1 MKNILLLLM
10 ALAGLAPAAAQP
22 KPSHNLVFPAL
33 APRWD
38 EAVPLGNGMLGALV
52 WQKAGRLRLSLDRV
66 DLWDER
72 PALDLKK
79 YTWKWVEQQVLTKRY
94 DTVQRALDAPYEA
107 FPWPTKLP
115 GAALE
120 FSMDG
125 LGKVL
130 SNELD
135 LATALN
141 TIRFGTGVTAHFYI
155 HASRQTG
162 YFSFENISGEAP
174 LPELSVPGYNTG
186 RKGGNGNSVEG
197 LGLEKLGYPAGRVTR
212 TANSILYHQ
221 PTAQGKYYEVK
232 VSWKRFPGNRL
243 IGQWT
248 ISNNSPAQLPELN
261 TALKEPTGWESHA
274 GWWERFWSMSSVSL
288 PDTLLE
294 KQYYRD
300 MYKLGATARKGAPA
314 ISLQAVWT
322 ADNGNLPP
330 WKGDFHS
337 DLNTQLS
344 YWPAYTGNH
353 LQEAETFTDWLWN
366 IRPASLQMTKDYF
379 RVKGLNVPGVA
390 TITGQPMGGWIQYSL
405 SPSTGAWLSQ
415 HMYWQWKYSMDNKLL
430 QTRVYPWIQECALF
444 LENVTRLE
452 NGVRKL
458 PLSSSP
464 EYHDNSINAWFTG
477 WTNYDLSLAHFLFG
491 AAAETSKA
499 MGKAAEAAHWENIR
513 KQLPALD
520 ADEHGLSVAPGEPL
534 NSSHRHFSQ
543 YMAIYPLALLQ
554 IGKPGDAVIIKNSL
568 RRIEEKGTRAWVGYS
583 FAWMASIYA
592 RAKEADS
599 AVKHLRI
606 FASNFVSSNSFHL
619 NGDQKGGQYSN
630 FTYRPFTLEGNF
642 AFAQGV
648 HELLMQ
654 QQGDVL
660 EIFPALPESWKNVR
674 FTHLRA
680 EGAFLVSAAVEKGK
694 PSFVTVTAEKGGL
707 LKIRLPFTPGG
718 ANSPLL
724 QVRMKAGETVTWKNT
739 GL

>member
-1 MKNILLLLM
+1 MKKLILPLM
-10 ALAGLAPAAAQP
+10 AVIAGFPAFAQL

-33 APRWD
+33 ASRWD
-38 EAVPLGNGMLGALV
+38 EAIPLGNGMLGALV

-72 PALDLKK
+72 PVLDLKK
-79 YTWKWVEQQVLTKRY
+79 YSYQWVEQRVLAKQY
-94 DTVQRALDAPYEA
+94 DTVQRAMDEPYEA
-107 FPWPTKLP
+107 IPWPTKLP
-115 GAALE
+115 GAGLE
-120 FSMDG
+120 FSLEN
-125 LGKVL
+125 LGSVTR
-130 SNELD
+130 NELD
-135 LATALN
+135 LASALN
-141 TIRFGTGVTAHFYI
+141 TITFSSGVTAHFYV

-162 YFSFENISGEAP
+162 YFSFENLGTEAF
-174 LPELSVPGYNTG
+174 LPELTVPGYNTG
-186 RKGGNGNSVEG
+186 RQRGNSNSVEG
-197 LGLEKLGYPAGRVTR
+197 LGLEKLGYPAGTITR
-212 TANSILYHQ
+212 TATSVHYRQ

-232 VSWKRFPGNRL
+232 VNWKRFPGNKV

-248 ISNNSPAQLPELN
+248 ISNNKPAQLPELN
-261 TALKEPTGWESHA
+261 TALKEPTGWDSHIA
-274 GWWERFWSMSSVSL
+274 WWKRFWSKSAVSL

-300 MYKLGATARKGAPA
+300 MYKLGAAARKGAPA

-330 WKGDFHS
+330 WKGDFHN

-366 IRPASLQMTKDYF
+366 IRPASRQMTEDYF
-379 RVKGLNVPGVA
+379 KVKGLNVPGVA
-390 TITGQPMGGWIQYSL
+390 TITGIPMGGWIQYSL
-405 SPSTGAWLSQ
+405 SPSSGAWVSQ
-415 HMYWQWKYSMDNKLL
+415 HMYWQWKYSMNKQLL
-430 QTRVYPWIQECALF
+430 QTRVYPWLQESAAF
-444 LENVTRLE
+444 LENITRQV
-452 NGVRKL
+452 NGVRRL

-464 EYHDNSINAWFTG
+464 EYHDNSIRAWFTD

-491 AAAETSKA
+491 AASETSKA
-499 MGKAAEAAHWENIR
+499 MGKPAEAAHWDAVR

-520 ADEHGLSVAPGEPL
+520 VDEYGLSVAPGERL
-534 NSSHRHFSQ
+534 DGSHRHFSQ

-554 IGKPGDAVIIKNSL
+554 VGKAEDAEIIKRSL

-583 FAWMASIYA
+583 FAWMACIYA

-606 FASNFVSSNSFHL
+606 FASNFVSANSFHL
-619 NGDQKGGQYSN
+619 NGDQKGGQYSS

-660 EIFPALPESWKNVR
+660 EIFPALPASWEKVS
-674 FTHLRA
+674 FTDLRA
-680 EGAFLVSAAVEKGK
+680 EGAYLVSASVVNGK
-694 PSFVTVTAEKGGL
+694 PASVKVHAEKGGVL
-707 LKIRLPFTPGG
+707 RIRLPFTPKGRE
-718 ANSPLL
+718 SSLVELKLL
-724 QVRMKAGETVTWKNT
+724 PGQTVSFTNP
-739 GL
+739 

>member
-1 MKNILLLLM
+1 MKKILLPLI
-10 ALAGLAPAAAQP
+10 ALAAVMPVHAQLR
-22 KPSHNLVFPAL
+22 PSHNLVSDSL
-33 APRWD
+33 AARWD
-38 EAVPLGNGMLGALV
+38 EAIPLGNGMLGALV

-79 YTWKWVEQQVLTKRY
+79 YSYQWVEQQVLARQY
-94 DTVQRALDAPYEA
+94 DTVQRAMDEPYEA

-120 FSMDG
+120 FGIEG
-125 LGKVL
+125 LGRVTA
-130 SNELD
+130 SQLD

-141 TIRFGTGVTAHFYI
+141 TIMFSNGVTAHFYI

-162 YFSFENISGEAP
+162 YFAFEHIGETAP
-174 LPELSVPGYNTG
+174 LPELVIPGYNTG
-186 RKGGNGNSVEG
+186 RRRENVNSVEG
-197 LGLEKLGYPAGRVTR
+197 LGLEKLGYPAGTVTR
-212 TANSILYHQ
+212 TASGILYHQ

-232 VSWKRFPGNRL
+232 VNWKRFPGNKL

-248 ISNNSPAQLPELN
+248 ISNNRPAQLPELN

-274 GWWERFWSMSSVSL
+274 AWWKTFWSRSSVSL

-366 IRPASLQMTKDYF
+366 IRPASRQMTKDYF
-379 RVKGLNVPGVA
+379 NVEGLNVPGVA

-405 SPSTGAWLSQ
+405 SPSTGAWVSQ
-415 HMYWQWKYSMDNKLL
+415 HMYWQWKYSMDKKLL
-430 QTRVYPWIQECALF
+430 QTRVYPWLQESATF
-444 LENVTRLE
+444 LGNITRVQ

-464 EYHDNSINAWFTG
+464 EYHDNSIKAWFTS

-491 AAAETSKA
+491 AAAETSAA
-499 MGKAAEAAHWENIR
+499 MGKPAEAAHWNAVR
-513 KQLPALD
+513 AQLPPLD
-520 ADEHGLSVAPGEPL
+520 ADESGLTVAPGERL
-534 NSSHRHFSQ
+534 NGSHRHFSQ
-543 YMAIYPLALLQ
+543 YMAIYPLMLLQ
-554 IGKPGDAVIIKNSL
+554 EGKPEDSVIIRNSL

-583 FAWMASIYA
+583 FAWMACIYA

-619 NGDQKGGQYSN
+619 NGDQKGGQYSG

-648 HELLMQ
+648 HELLLQ

-674 FTHLRA
+674 FDHLRA
-680 EGAFLVSAAVEKGK
+680 EGAFLVSAAVENGK
-694 PSFVTVTAEKGGL
+694 PASVSVTAEKGGL
-707 LKIRLPFTPGG
+707 LRIRLPFTPEGQS
-718 ANSPLL
+718 SPLL
-724 QVRMKAGETVTWKNT
+724 ELRMRPGQKIVWLNKE
-739 GL
+739 